1 MRTLKARLEYLL
13 SEQAHE
19 ISQVSPTKISR
30 EFFTNPQRTKNY
42 NSSGATKVK
51 VNKTNDP
58 NTQTVLTE
66 KMGVALKNKVE
77 KSNIYKMCE
86 ESEKVVDKAT
96 KSQTYEKYDFTPN
109 ESQTALSPTKLP
121 FEQMSKQQL
130 IEYILSGQS

>member
-1 MRTLKARLEYLL
+1 
-13 SEQAHE
+13 
-19 ISQVSPTKISR
+19 
-30 EFFTNPQRTKNY
+30 
-42 NSSGATKVK
+42 
-51 VNKTNDP
+51 
-58 NTQTVLTE
+58 
-66 KMGVALKNKVE
+66 MGVALKNKVE
-77 KSNIYKMCE
+77 KSNIQKMCE